1 MCVVCVVCVVCVCF
15 FVCVCVCIHTHTHIY
30 WAGTISGAYII
41 SGMLFFAASTQ
52 LPAAGVLSPE
62 EEKKEE

>member
-1 MCVVCVVCVVCVCF
+1 
-15 FVCVCVCIHTHTHIY
+15 VCVCVCIHTHTHIY